1 VVSDTEV
8 TACGA
13 IGMTPNATYTVT
25 VTTPNGTSVPTGWL
39 PTQVSTSSL
48 TY

>member
-13 IGMTPNATYTVT
+13 IGMSPNTTYQVT
-25 VTTPNGTSVPTGWL
+25 VTTPNGTSVPTTWSPSLG
-39 PTQVSTSSL
+39 PSSSL